1 MVAIIHLLFLMLKM
15 NDVLKDLRSINIRK
29 TTGCDLI
36 PGKLIKEGADF
47 LCKPIQSLINKCI
60 DTCTFPNALKLADVV
75 PIFKK
80 NDMLSCI
87 VLYCIMRPYT
97 DGRLDRY
104 RIGVPREMSEIR
116 TQPWLSE
123 GSLTCDPYHHRGPI
137 F

>member
-1 MVAIIHLLFLMLKM
+1 MIDQNGSNNTFTFSHVTM
-15 NDVLKDLRSINIRK
+15 NDVLKELRSINIRK

-104 RIGVPREMSEIR
+104 RIGVP
-116 TQPWLSE
+116 QPWLSE
-123 GSLTCDPYHHRGPI
+123 GSLTCNPYHHRGPI